1 MRPCRLIPLLA
12 LALVFP
18 PLAAADPAAR
28 VEVVYVEPEKFTD
41 VRNGYTQTDSAR
53 VFYLAALRRYI
64 EQQAG
69 RRLTDGDT
77 LRVTITNV
85 ELAGDYEARR
95 PSVTNVRIIRE
106 VNPARIDLSFRL
118 ARADGTVL
126 AEGERRLRSTGYP
139 VGVGI
144 DPADPLRY
152 EKVLLDDWL
161 RQDLTPAG
169 SR

>member
-1 MRPCRLIPLLA
+1 LLA
-12 LALVFP
+12 LALTFP
-18 PLAAADPAAR
+18 PLGAADPAAR
-28 VEVVYVEPEKFTD
+28 VEVVYVDPQKFTD

-53 VFYLAALRRYI
+53 DFYLAEIRRYI
-64 EQQAG
+64 ERRAAG
-69 RRLTDGDT
+69 RLADGDSF
-77 LRVTITNV
+77 RVTITDV

-152 EKVLLDDWL
+152 EKGLLDDWL

>member
-1 MRPCRLIPLLA
+1 MRPRRLIPLLA
-12 LALVFP
+12 LALAFP
-18 PLAAADPAAR
+18 PPGAADPAAR
-28 VEVVYVEPEKFTD
+28 VEVVYVDPQQFTD

-53 VFYLAALRRYI
+53 DFYLAEIRRYI
-64 EQQAG
+64 EQRAG
-69 RRLTDGDT
+69 RRLADGDT
-77 LRVTITNV
+77 LRVTITDV

-161 RQDLTPAG
+161 RQDLTPPAP
-169 SR
+169 R